1 MSPPLGLRLTDVGV
15 SYGRRAVV
23 EGITTSIFAAGD
35 VVALLG
41 PNGAGKST
49 LLKRIVGLLPG
60 AGKIELL
67 GAGPDAV
74 GYLPQDHATP
84 GGLTVYEAVLLG
96 AKRDSTWSVSPA
108 ELAQVDAT
116 LDLLNITGLAARGL
130 DELSGGQRQMVSI
143 AQSLVRAPRIL
154 LMDEPTS
161 ALDLHRQ
168 LEVLGILRDL
178 ASTRGVIVL
187 VSLHDVNLAL
197 RFASHAIVMAHGRLQ
212 ASGPSSEVISAQM
225 MRAVFHVEARLEICS
240 KGRPLII
247 TDTAI
252 SSKLIHK
259 F

>member
-1 MSPPLGLRLTDVGV
+1 MSPPIGLRLTDVGV
-15 SYGRRAVV
+15 SYGRRPVV
-23 EGITTSIFAAGD
+23 EGVTTSTFAAGD

-49 LLKRIVGLLPG
+49 LFKRIAGLLPG
-60 AGKIELL
+60 PGEVELL
-67 GAGPDAV
+67 GVEREAI
-74 GYLPQDHATP
+74 GYLPQDHAGP
-84 GGLTVYEAVLLG
+84 AGLTVYESVLLA
-96 AKRDSTWSVSPA
+96 AKRDGAWSVSPA

-116 LDLLNITGLAARGL
+116 LDLLQITGLAARGL

-212 ASGPSSEVISAQM
+212 ASGPSAEVISAHM

-240 KGRPLII
+240 KGHPLII

-252 SSKLIHK
+252 SSKQIHK